1 MIKSKLLVAIA
12 AFSVFSANLFASL
25 NVSSDRDRISI
36 KDGKGLSDEKP
47 RHLKSPC
54 RIPFE
59 VWVDSFTSIMEV
71 YFLGDI
77 GELEISVVN
86 IYTGESV
93 DAVVDSS
100 EGQIM
105 MPVSGTAGLYSV
117 SFLLP
122 DGKEYY
128 GEFEL

>member
-47 RHLKSPC
+47 RHLKSPF

-105 MPVSGTAGLYSV
+105 IPV
-117 SFLLP
+117 
-122 DGKEYY
+122 
-128 GEFEL
+128 

>member
-1 MIKSKLLVAIA
+1 MFVAIA
-12 AFSVFSANLFASL
+12 AFSIFSANLFASL
-25 NVSSDRDRISI
+25 NVSSNRERISI
-36 KDGKGLSDEKP
+36 KDRKELSDEKP
-47 RHLKSPC
+47 HHLKSPR

-59 VWVDSFTSIMEV
+59 VWVDSFTSIMEI

-77 GELEISVVN
+77 GELEISVLN
-86 IYTGESV
+86 IYTGESFDIV
-93 DAVVDSS
+93 ADSS
-100 EGQIM
+100 DGQIM
-105 MPVSGTAGLYSV
+105 IPVSGATGLYFV